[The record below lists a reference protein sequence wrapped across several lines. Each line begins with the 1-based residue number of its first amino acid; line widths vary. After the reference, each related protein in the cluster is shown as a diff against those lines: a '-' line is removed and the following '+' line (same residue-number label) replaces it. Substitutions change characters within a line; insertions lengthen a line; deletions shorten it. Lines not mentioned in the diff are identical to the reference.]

1 MAEQPDP
8 KVTSENTTET
18 AKGDGK
24 LRSRIASNWKRMKP
38 AVRGYFIL
46 ILLMAILFVAVF
58 FNRMFILIR
67 PGQEAVIWKMF
78 KGGTQTDVVYKEGL
92 QIIWPWDKLYIYNV
106 RIQQIPHEFDA
117 LSKNGLPIHFELSI
131 RYQPVKETLPVL
143 HQQVGPDYVEKIV
156 KPEVQAQVRK
166 IVANY
171 LPEQIYT
178 SEGYLLQI
186 IKQGAMASINERN
199 ITLDDLL
206 VKRMTLPKSIQ
217 EAIERKLSAEQLML
231 QYDYILIKEKKEADR
246 KRIEAEGVR
255 DFQRIAGEGGM
266 FKNYLNFYGIEASL
280 ELAKSNNSKI
290 LLMGSRENGLPLMF
304 NLPADEPAA
313 TSNTTTVNDLL
324 SKETKE
330 LLNDQRT
337 PEIGTPRDN
346 KKKPAAS
353 ETPKEVNLD
362 EGK

>member
-1 MAEQPDP
+1 MAEQSEPSP
-8 KVTSENTTET
+8 NTENTPN
-18 AKGDGK
+18 DGNT
-24 LRSRIASNWKRMKP
+24 RARVSSNWKRIRP
-38 AVRGYFIL
+38 AVRNYFIL
-46 ILLMAILFVAVF
+46 IFLLAILFVVVF

-78 KGGTQTDVVYKEGL
+78 GGGTQTDVIYKEGL
-92 QIIWPWDKLYIYNV
+92 QIIWPWDKLYVYNV

-186 IKQGAMASINERN
+186 IKQGAMTSISQRN

-206 VKRMTLPKSIQ
+206 VKRMTLPKPIQ
-217 EAIERKLSAEQLML
+217 EAIERKLTAEQLML

-246 KRIEAEGVR
+246 KRIEAEGIR
-255 DFQRIAGEGGM
+255 DFQRLASEGGM
-266 FKNYLNFYGIEASL
+266 FNSYLNFYGIEASL
-280 ELAKSNNSKI
+280 ELAKSNNSKLI
-290 LLMGSRENGLPLMF
+290 LMGNRENGLPLLYNM
-304 NLPADEPAA
+304 PADNPN
-313 TSNTTTVNDLL
+313 TSGTTNVNDLL
-324 SKETKE
+324 NKETKE

-337 PEIGTPRDN
+337 PEIGAQ
-346 KKKPAAS
+346 KEKPAS
-353 ETPKEVNLD
+353 DKTQPVK
-362 EGK
+362 EGKSDAAR